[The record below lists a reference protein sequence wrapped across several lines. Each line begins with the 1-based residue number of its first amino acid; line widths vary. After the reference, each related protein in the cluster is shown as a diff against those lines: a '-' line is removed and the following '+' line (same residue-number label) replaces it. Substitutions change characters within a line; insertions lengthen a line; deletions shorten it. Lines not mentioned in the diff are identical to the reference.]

1 MNRDE
6 ANLGQE
12 EIWEAFV
19 FDRLCHIT
27 SSWLEKTAGL
37 VLVFI
42 MLLIGCD
49 IVGRL
54 LRTPIPGA
62 FEVVTFAGGLI
73 IGLLLPMSLRMK
85 EQVRIE
91 AVTER
96 LPPSIRLALDAT
108 TRFIIV
114 LFMIGVSY
122 AFFQMGNNLRE
133 SGEMSPVLHLP
144 FYCVAYAMVVAFIVA
159 PMILVEQLLTMLLRM
174 WRPRND

>member
-1 MNRDE
+1 MH
-6 ANLGQE
+6 
-12 EIWEAFV
+12 I
-19 FDRLCHIT
+19 FDKLSYVI

-42 MLLIGCD
+42 MLLVGCD

-54 LRTPIPGA
+54 LRAPIPGA
-62 FEVVTFAGGLI
+62 FEVVSFAGGLI
-73 IGLLLPMSLRMK
+73 IGLLLPMSLKMK

-96 LPPSIRLALDAT
+96 FPQRVRLVLDAT

-122 AFFQMGNNLRE
+122 AFFQMGNDLRE
-133 SGEMSPVLHLP
+133 SGEMSAVLHLP
-144 FYCVAYAMVVAFIVA
+144 FYCVAYAMGVAFIVA
-159 PMILVEQLLTMLLRM
+159 PMILVQQLLAMLLTM
-174 WRPRND
+174 WRPKND